1 MTIHKNNLD
10 ITLTNEVKATITSNM
25 DALGESLDFLSA
37 VLPNDGCRL
46 YRMGDKSESFVRQAH
61 QVVRDHGNVLPL
73 GLSLEQMDRDMDLR
87 ETLLPLQ
94 QRLSQMLRLVTDTYA
109 LAGSDLMHASMI
121 VYRSLKSHGAAVGLN
136 DVTASLGRRFAGQ
149 GRQTPTEPEEQG
161 GAAPAPVAGE

>member
-1 MTIHKNNLD
+1 MPINKNSLD
-10 ITLTNEVKATITSNM
+10 VTLTSEVKATITANM
-25 DALGESLDFLSA
+25 DALGESLAFLTA
-37 VLPNDGCRL
+37 VLPNEGRRL

-61 QVVRDHGNVLPL
+61 QVVRDHGDVLPL

-109 LAGSDLMHASMI
+109 LAGSDLMQASMI
-121 VYRSLKSHGAAVGLN
+121 VYRCLKSHGSGVGLN

-149 GRQTPTEPEEQG
+149 GRQTPTEPEEEG
-161 GAAPAPVAGE
+161 GSTTPAE